1 MRNRDYENLLKRVEE
16 LEAKNKQIEDKMND
30 LMESNRQLAEKVS
43 KLITILLNNG
53 ISLSSKDKNIS
64 SDDIDKSIDEA
75 DTLNNLV
82 DDAIKEETQEYE
94 DIYSDSSFLKNE
106 STISDE
112 EVDSVEN
119 PEIIELPLP
128 LPSEKKGL
136 DSEKQS
142 DTQLDDEY
150 ENPVD
155 TTSFNVSSAREDLLN
170 KYYSYN
176 YSDSEEDSFEKS
188 ENDQES
194 MVNIDN
200 LNENNDNDEIS
211 LDDTNND
218 YLGAPVVLNY
228 NLDPKHPT
236 INPENPIIDPEEQN
250 IEQEVNYEK
259 GKGKKTSK
267 IKNIRKAFNWENIK
281 KGIKKH
287 WKKVVA
293 ATLVATAT
301 VSALVSCANNNKRID
316 EDNANIIQEN
326 NADFPSKSAANEFG
340 VNTDDVLNNLNN
352 QKQDKS
358 ESSEKE
364 TYQVDID
371 SQTKNNEE
379 KNTDIDT
386 NYQASEKTYNVTSEN
401 FSIGQDVNFTGEYI
415 YQTSKDASSET
426 NKLNPYYTN
435 NDKRSI
441 SAIQMVSPDGTQHVT
456 ITDENKDE
464 QNLLESMGWSVES
477 YNISNDTRN
486 IEYEGWINNSDLEVS
501 NGNHR

>member
-64 SDDIDKSIDEA
+64 SDDVDKSIEEA
-75 DTLNNLV
+75 DTLNNQV

-128 LPSEKKGL
+128 SEKKGL

-150 ENPVD
+150 ENL
-155 TTSFNVSSAREDLLN
+155 SG
-170 KYYSYN
+170 YSYDDF
-176 YSDSEEDSFEKS
+176 DSEEDSLKFE
-188 ENDQES
+188 NNQES
-194 MVNIDN
+194 VADTDS

-218 YLGAPVVLNY
+218 YLGEPVVLKY

-301 VSALVSCANNNKRID
+301 VSALVSCAVNKNKNNDKD
-316 EDNANIIQEN
+316 TANIIQ
-326 NADFPSKSAANEFG
+326 DIDSDLPSKSAANEFG
-340 VNTDDVLNNLNN
+340 VNADDVLNNLNN
-352 QKQDKS
+352 QKQDKN
-358 ESSEKE
+358 ESGEE

-371 SQTKNNEE
+371 SQTKDNEE

-386 NYQASEKTYNVTSEN
+386 NYQASDKTYNVTSEN
-401 FSIGQDVNFTGEYI
+401 FSIGQDVSFTGEYI

-426 NKLNPYYTN
+426 NKLHPYYTN

>member
-16 LEAKNKQIEDKMND
+16 LEEKNKQIEDKMND

-75 DTLNNLV
+75 DTLNNQV

-128 LPSEKKGL
+128 SEKKGL

-150 ENPVD
+150 ENL
-155 TTSFNVSSAREDLLN
+155 SG
-170 KYYSYN
+170 YSYDDF
-176 YSDSEEDSFEKS
+176 DSEEDSLKS
-188 ENDQES
+188 ENNQES
-194 MVNIDN
+194 VADTDS
-200 LNENNDNDEIS
+200 LNKNNDNDEIS

-218 YLGAPVVLNY
+218 YLGEPVVLKY

-301 VSALVSCANNNKRID
+301 VSALVSCAVNKNKNNDKD
-316 EDNANIIQEN
+316 TANIIQ
-326 NADFPSKSAANEFG
+326 DIDSDLPSKSAANEFG
-340 VNTDDVLNNLNN
+340 VNADDVLNNLNN
-352 QKQDKS
+352 QKQDKN
-358 ESSEKE
+358 ESSEE

-371 SQTKNNEE
+371 SQTKDNEE

-386 NYQASEKTYNVTSEN
+386 NYQASDKTYNVTSEN
-401 FSIGQDVNFTGEYI
+401 FSIGQDVSFTGEYI

-426 NKLNPYYTN
+426 NKLHPYYTN

>member
-16 LEAKNKQIEDKMND
+16 LEEKNKQIEDKMND

-75 DTLNNLV
+75 DTLNNQV

-128 LPSEKKGL
+128 SEKKGL

-150 ENPVD
+150 ENL
-155 TTSFNVSSAREDLLN
+155 SG
-170 KYYSYN
+170 YSYDDF
-176 YSDSEEDSFEKS
+176 DSEEDSLKFE
-188 ENDQES
+188 NNQES
-194 MVNIDN
+194 VADIDS

-218 YLGAPVVLNY
+218 YLGEPVVLKY

-301 VSALVSCANNNKRID
+301 VSALVSCAVNKNKNNDKD
-316 EDNANIIQEN
+316 TASIIQ
-326 NADFPSKSAANEFG
+326 DIDSDLPSKSAANEFG
-340 VNTDDVLNNLNN
+340 VNADDVLNNLNN
-352 QKQDKS
+352 QKQDKN
-358 ESSEKE
+358 ESSEE

-371 SQTKNNEE
+371 SQTKDNEE

-386 NYQASEKTYNVTSEN
+386 NYQASDKTYNVTSEN
-401 FSIGQDVNFTGEYI
+401 FSVGQDVSFTGEYI

-426 NKLNPYYTN
+426 NKLHPYYTN

-456 ITDENKDE
+456 ITDENKDK

-501 NGNHR
+501 NENHR

>member
-16 LEAKNKQIEDKMND
+16 LEEKNKQIEDKMNA
-30 LMESNRQLAEKVS
+30 LIETNRQLSAKVS
-43 KLITILLNNG
+43 ELITILLNNG
-53 ISLSSKDKNIS
+53 ISLSSKDTNIS
-64 SDDIDKSIDEA
+64 SDDVDKSLDEA
-75 DTLNNLV
+75 DTLNNQV
-82 DDAIKEETQEYE
+82 DDAIKEETPEYE
-94 DIYSDSSFLKNE
+94 DIYSDSSFLRNGE
-106 STISDE
+106 TSSSE
-112 EVDSVEN
+112 EVEN
-119 PEIIELPLP
+119 SKIIEFS
-128 LPSEKKGL
+128 SEKK
-136 DSEKQS
+136 DSESDKQS
-142 DTQLDDEY
+142 NPQLDDEY

-236 INPENPIIDPEEQN
+236 INPENPIIAPEEQN
-250 IEQEVNYEK
+250 VDQEVNYEK

-267 IKNIRKAFNWENIK
+267 IKGIRKAFSWGKIK
-281 KGIKKH
+281 EKIKKH
-287 WKKVVA
+287 WKKIVA
-293 ATLVATAT
+293 TVLVATAT
-301 VSALVSCANNNKRID
+301 VSAIGSCANNNKSID

-340 VNTDDVLNNLNN
+340 VNTDDILNNLNN
-352 QKQDKS
+352 QKQDKN

-379 KNTDIDT
+379 KNNDIDT

-435 NDKRSI
+435 ADKRSI

-456 ITDENKDE
+456 ITDENKEE

-477 YNISNDTRN
+477 YNVSNDTRN

>member
-1 MRNRDYENLLKRVEE
+1 
-16 LEAKNKQIEDKMND
+16 
-30 LMESNRQLAEKVS
+30 MESNRQLAEKVS

-75 DTLNNLV
+75 DTLNNQV

-128 LPSEKKGL
+128 SEKKGL
-136 DSEKQS
+136 DSVKQS

-150 ENPVD
+150 ENL
-155 TTSFNVSSAREDLLN
+155 SG
-170 KYYSYN
+170 YSYDDF
-176 YSDSEEDSFEKS
+176 DSEEDSLKS
-188 ENDQES
+188 ENNQES
-194 MVNIDN
+194 VADTDS
-200 LNENNDNDEIS
+200 LKENNDNDEIS

-218 YLGAPVVLNY
+218 YLGEPVVLKY

-301 VSALVSCANNNKRID
+301 VSALVSCAVNKNKNNDKD
-316 EDNANIIQEN
+316 TASIIQ
-326 NADFPSKSAANEFG
+326 DIDSDLPSKSAANEFG
-340 VNTDDVLNNLNN
+340 VNADDVLNNLNN
-352 QKQDKS
+352 QKQDKN
-358 ESSEKE
+358 ESSEE

-371 SQTKNNEE
+371 SQTKDNEE

-386 NYQASEKTYNVTSEN
+386 NYQASDKTYNVTSEN
-401 FSIGQDVNFTGEYI
+401 FSIGQDVSFTGEYI

-426 NKLNPYYTN
+426 NKLHPYYTN

-456 ITDENKDE
+456 ITDENKDK

>member
-16 LEAKNKQIEDKMND
+16 LEEKNKQIEDKMND

-75 DTLNNLV
+75 DTLNNQV

-94 DIYSDSSFLKNE
+94 DIYSDSSFLRNGE
-106 STISDE
+106 TSSSE
-112 EVDSVEN
+112 EVEN
-119 PEIIELPLP
+119 SKIIEFS
-128 LPSEKKGL
+128 SEKK
-136 DSEKQS
+136 DSESDKQS
-142 DTQLDDEY
+142 NPQLDDEY

-236 INPENPIIDPEEQN
+236 INPENPIIAPEEQN
-250 IEQEVNYEK
+250 IEQEINYEK

-301 VSALVSCANNNKRID
+301 VSALVSCAVNKNKNNDKD
-316 EDNANIIQEN
+316 TASIIQ
-326 NADFPSKSAANEFG
+326 DIDSDLPSKSAANEFG
-340 VNTDDVLNNLNN
+340 VNADDVLNNLNN
-352 QKQDKS
+352 QKQDKN
-358 ESSEKE
+358 ESSEE

-371 SQTKNNEE
+371 SQTKDNEE

-386 NYQASEKTYNVTSEN
+386 NYQASDKTYNVTSEN
-401 FSIGQDVNFTGEYI
+401 FSIGQDVSFTGEYI

-426 NKLNPYYTN
+426 NKLHPYYTN

>member
-16 LEAKNKQIEDKMND
+16 LEEKNKQIEDKMND
-30 LMESNRQLAEKVS
+30 LIESNRQLSAKVS
-43 KLITILLNNG
+43 ELITILLNNG

-64 SDDIDKSIDEA
+64 SDDVDKSIEEA
-75 DTLNNLV
+75 DTLNNQV

-128 LPSEKKGL
+128 SEKKGL

-150 ENPVD
+150 ENL
-155 TTSFNVSSAREDLLN
+155 SG
-170 KYYSYN
+170 YSYDDF
-176 YSDSEEDSFEKS
+176 DSEEDSLKS
-188 ENDQES
+188 ENNQES
-194 MVNIDN
+194 VADTDS
-200 LNENNDNDEIS
+200 LKENNDNDEIS

-236 INPENPIIDPEEQN
+236 INPENPIIAPEEQN
-250 IEQEVNYEK
+250 IEQEINYEK

-301 VSALVSCANNNKRID
+301 VSALVSCAVNKNKNNDKD
-316 EDNANIIQEN
+316 TASIIQ
-326 NADFPSKSAANEFG
+326 DIDSDLPSKSAANEFG
-340 VNTDDVLNNLNN
+340 VNADDVLNNLNN
-352 QKQDKS
+352 QKQDKN
-358 ESSEKE
+358 ESSEE

-371 SQTKNNEE
+371 SQTKDNEE

-386 NYQASEKTYNVTSEN
+386 NYQASDKTYNVTSEN
-401 FSIGQDVNFTGEYI
+401 FSIGQDVSFTGEYI

-426 NKLNPYYTN
+426 NKLHPYYTN

-486 IEYEGWINNSDLEVS
+486 IEYEGWINNSDL
-501 NGNHR
+501 

>member
-1 MRNRDYENLLKRVEE
+1 MRNIDYENLLKRVEE

-64 SDDIDKSIDEA
+64 SDDVDKSIEEA
-75 DTLNNLV
+75 DTLNNQV

-128 LPSEKKGL
+128 SEKKGL

-150 ENPVD
+150 ENL
-155 TTSFNVSSAREDLLN
+155 SG
-170 KYYSYN
+170 YSYDDF
-176 YSDSEEDSFEKS
+176 DSEEDSLKFE
-188 ENDQES
+188 NNQES
-194 MVNIDN
+194 VADTDS

-218 YLGAPVVLNY
+218 YLGEPVVLKY

-301 VSALVSCANNNKRID
+301 VSALVSCAVNKNKNNDKD
-316 EDNANIIQEN
+316 TANIIQ
-326 NADFPSKSAANEFG
+326 DIDSDLPSKSAANEFG
-340 VNTDDVLNNLNN
+340 VNADDVLNNLNN
-352 QKQDKS
+352 QKQDKN
-358 ESSEKE
+358 ESGEE

-371 SQTKNNEE
+371 SQTKDNEE

-386 NYQASEKTYNVTSEN
+386 NYQASDKTYNVTSEN
-401 FSIGQDVNFTGEYI
+401 FSIGQDVSFTGEYI

-426 NKLNPYYTN
+426 NKLHPYYTN

>member
-16 LEAKNKQIEDKMND
+16 LEEKNKQIEDKMND
-30 LMESNRQLAEKVS
+30 LIESNRQLAEKVS

-188 ENDQES
+188 ENDQ
-194 MVNIDN
+194 
-200 LNENNDNDEIS
+200 
-211 LDDTNND
+211 
-218 YLGAPVVLNY
+218 
-228 NLDPKHPT
+228 
-236 INPENPIIDPEEQN
+236 
-250 IEQEVNYEK
+250 
-259 GKGKKTSK
+259 
-267 IKNIRKAFNWENIK
+267 
-281 KGIKKH
+281 
-287 WKKVVA
+287 
-293 ATLVATAT
+293 
-301 VSALVSCANNNKRID
+301 
-316 EDNANIIQEN
+316 
-326 NADFPSKSAANEFG
+326 
-340 VNTDDVLNNLNN
+340 
-352 QKQDKS
+352 
-358 ESSEKE
+358 
-364 TYQVDID
+364 
-371 SQTKNNEE
+371 
-379 KNTDIDT
+379 
-386 NYQASEKTYNVTSEN
+386 
-401 FSIGQDVNFTGEYI
+401 
-415 YQTSKDASSET
+415 
-426 NKLNPYYTN
+426 
-435 NDKRSI
+435 
-441 SAIQMVSPDGTQHVT
+441 
-456 ITDENKDE
+456 
-464 QNLLESMGWSVES
+464 
-477 YNISNDTRN
+477 
-486 IEYEGWINNSDLEVS
+486 
-501 NGNHR
+501 

>member
-16 LEAKNKQIEDKMND
+16 LEEKTKQIEDKMND
-30 LMESNRQLAEKVS
+30 LIESNRQLAEKVS

-75 DTLNNLV
+75 DTLNNQV

-128 LPSEKKGL
+128 SEKKGL

-150 ENPVD
+150 ENL
-155 TTSFNVSSAREDLLN
+155 SG
-170 KYYSYN
+170 YSYDDF
-176 YSDSEEDSFEKS
+176 DSEEDSLKFE
-188 ENDQES
+188 NNQES
-194 MVNIDN
+194 VADTDS

-218 YLGAPVVLNY
+218 YLGEPVVLKY

-301 VSALVSCANNNKRID
+301 VSALVSCAVNKNKNNDKD
-316 EDNANIIQEN
+316 TASIIQ
-326 NADFPSKSAANEFG
+326 DIDSDLPSKSAANEFG
-340 VNTDDVLNNLNN
+340 VNADDVLNNLNN
-352 QKQDKS
+352 QKQDKN
-358 ESSEKE
+358 ESSEE

-371 SQTKNNEE
+371 SQTKDNEE

-386 NYQASEKTYNVTSEN
+386 NYQASDKTYNVTSEN
-401 FSIGQDVNFTGEYI
+401 FSIGQDVSFTGEYI

-426 NKLNPYYTN
+426 NKLHPYYTN

>member
-16 LEAKNKQIEDKMND
+16 LEEKNKQIEDKMND
-30 LMESNRQLAEKVS
+30 LIESNRQLAEKVS

-64 SDDIDKSIDEA
+64 SDDIDKSIDEV
-75 DTLNNLV
+75 DTLNNQV

-128 LPSEKKGL
+128 SEKKGL

-150 ENPVD
+150 ENP
-155 TTSFNVSSAREDLLN
+155 SG
-170 KYYSYN
+170 YSYDDF
-176 YSDSEEDSFEKS
+176 DSEEDSLKS
-188 ENDQES
+188 ENNQES
-194 MVNIDN
+194 VADIDS
-200 LNENNDNDEIS
+200 LNEKNDNDEIS

-250 IEQEVNYEK
+250 IEQEVNYEN

-267 IKNIRKAFNWENIK
+267 IKGIRKAFSWGKIK
-281 KGIKKH
+281 EKIKKH
-287 WKKVVA
+287 WKKIVA
-293 ATLVATAT
+293 TVLVATAT
-301 VSALVSCANNNKRID
+301 VSALVSCANNNKSID

-352 QKQDKS
+352 QKQDKN

-371 SQTKNNEE
+371 SQTKDNEE
-379 KNTDIDT
+379 KNNDIDT

-426 NKLNPYYTN
+426 NKLHPYYTN

>member
-16 LEAKNKQIEDKMND
+16 LEEKNKQIEDKMND
-30 LMESNRQLAEKVS
+30 LIESNRQLAEKVS

-75 DTLNNLV
+75 DTLNNQV

-128 LPSEKKGL
+128 SEKKGL

-150 ENPVD
+150 ENP
-155 TTSFNVSSAREDLLN
+155 SG
-170 KYYSYN
+170 YSYDDF
-176 YSDSEEDSFEKS
+176 DSEEDSLKS
-188 ENDQES
+188 ENNQES
-194 MVNIDN
+194 VADIDS
-200 LNENNDNDEIS
+200 LNEKNDNDEIS
-211 LDDTNND
+211 LYDTNND
-218 YLGAPVVLNY
+218 YLGEPVVLKY

-301 VSALVSCANNNKRID
+301 VSALVSCAVNKNKNNDKD
-316 EDNANIIQEN
+316 TASIIQ
-326 NADFPSKSAANEFG
+326 DIDSDLPSKSAANEFG
-340 VNTDDVLNNLNN
+340 VNADDVLNNLNN
-352 QKQDKS
+352 QKQDKN
-358 ESSEKE
+358 ESSEE

-371 SQTKNNEE
+371 SQTKDNEE

-386 NYQASEKTYNVTSEN
+386 NYQASDKTYNVTSEN
-401 FSIGQDVNFTGEYI
+401 FSIGQDVSFTGEYI

-426 NKLNPYYTN
+426 NKLHPYYTN

>member
-75 DTLNNLV
+75 DTLNNQV

-128 LPSEKKGL
+128 SEKKGL

-150 ENPVD
+150 ENL
-155 TTSFNVSSAREDLLN
+155 SG
-170 KYYSYN
+170 YSYDDF
-176 YSDSEEDSFEKS
+176 DSEEDSLKS
-188 ENDQES
+188 ENNQES
-194 MVNIDN
+194 VADTDS

-218 YLGAPVVLNY
+218 YLGEPVVLKY

-267 IKNIRKAFNWENIK
+267 IKNIRKAFNWDNIK

-301 VSALVSCANNNKRID
+301 VSALVSCAVNKNKNNDKD
-316 EDNANIIQEN
+316 TASIIQ
-326 NADFPSKSAANEFG
+326 DIDSDLPSKSAANEFG
-340 VNTDDVLNNLNN
+340 VNADDVLNNLNN
-352 QKQDKS
+352 QKQDKN
-358 ESSEKE
+358 ESGEE

-371 SQTKNNEE
+371 SQTKDNEE

-386 NYQASEKTYNVTSEN
+386 NYQASDKTYNVTSEN
-401 FSIGQDVNFTGEYI
+401 FSIGQDVSFTGEYI

-426 NKLNPYYTN
+426 NKLHPYYTN

>member
-16 LEAKNKQIEDKMND
+16 LEEKNKQIEDKMND
-30 LMESNRQLAEKVS
+30 LIESNRQLAEKVS

-64 SDDIDKSIDEA
+64 SDDIDKSIDEV
-75 DTLNNLV
+75 DTLNNQV

-128 LPSEKKGL
+128 SEKKGL

-150 ENPVD
+150 ENP
-155 TTSFNVSSAREDLLN
+155 SG
-170 KYYSYN
+170 YSYDDF
-176 YSDSEEDSFEKS
+176 DSEEDSLKFE
-188 ENDQES
+188 NNQES
-194 MVNIDN
+194 VADTDS

-218 YLGAPVVLNY
+218 YLGEPVVLKY

-250 IEQEVNYEK
+250 IEQEVNYEN

-267 IKNIRKAFNWENIK
+267 IKGIRKAFSWGKIK
-281 KGIKKH
+281 EKIKKH
-287 WKKVVA
+287 WKKIVA
-293 ATLVATAT
+293 TVLVATAT
-301 VSALVSCANNNKRID
+301 VSALVSCANNNKSID

-352 QKQDKS
+352 QKQDKN

-371 SQTKNNEE
+371 SQTKDNEE
-379 KNTDIDT
+379 KNNDIDT

-435 NDKRSI
+435 ADKRSI

-456 ITDENKDE
+456 ITDENKEE

>member
-16 LEAKNKQIEDKMND
+16 LEEKNKQIEDKMND
-30 LMESNRQLAEKVS
+30 LIESNRQLAEKVS

-75 DTLNNLV
+75 DTLNNQV

-119 PEIIELPLP
+119 PEMIELP

-188 ENDQES
+188 ENNQES
-194 MVNIDN
+194 VADIDS
-200 LNENNDNDEIS
+200 LNEKNDNDEIS

-218 YLGAPVVLNY
+218 YLGEPVVLKY

-293 ATLVATAT
+293 AILVAPAI
-301 VSALVSCANNNKRID
+301 VSALMSCAVNKNKNNDKD
-316 EDNANIIQEN
+316 TASIIQ
-326 NADFPSKSAANEFG
+326 DIDSDLPSKSAANEFG
-340 VNTDDVLNNLNN
+340 VNADDVLNNLNN
-352 QKQDKS
+352 QKQDKN
-358 ESSEKE
+358 ESSEE

-371 SQTKNNEE
+371 SQTKDHEE

-386 NYQASEKTYNVTSEN
+386 NYQASDKTYNVTSEN
-401 FSIGQDVNFTGEYI
+401 FSIGQDVSFTGEYI

-426 NKLNPYYTN
+426 NKLHPYYTN

>member
-64 SDDIDKSIDEA
+64 SDDVDKSIEEA
-75 DTLNNLV
+75 DTLNNQV
-82 DDAIKEETQEYE
+82 DDAINEETQEYE

-128 LPSEKKGL
+128 SEKKGL

-150 ENPVD
+150 ENL
-155 TTSFNVSSAREDLLN
+155 SG
-170 KYYSYN
+170 YSYDDF
-176 YSDSEEDSFEKS
+176 DSEEDSLKFE
-188 ENDQES
+188 NNQES
-194 MVNIDN
+194 VADTDS

-218 YLGAPVVLNY
+218 YLGEPVVLKY

-301 VSALVSCANNNKRID
+301 VSALVSCAVNKNKNNDKD
-316 EDNANIIQEN
+316 TASIIQ
-326 NADFPSKSAANEFG
+326 DIDSDLPSKSAANEFG
-340 VNTDDVLNNLNN
+340 VNADDVLNNLNN
-352 QKQDKS
+352 QKQDKN
-358 ESSEKE
+358 ESSEE

-371 SQTKNNEE
+371 SQTKDNEE

-386 NYQASEKTYNVTSEN
+386 NYQASDKTYNVTSEN
-401 FSIGQDVNFTGEYI
+401 FSIGQDVSFTGEYI

-426 NKLNPYYTN
+426 NKLHPYYTN

>member
-16 LEAKNKQIEDKMND
+16 LEEKTKQIEDKMND
-30 LMESNRQLAEKVS
+30 LIESNRQLAEKVS

-75 DTLNNLV
+75 DTLNNQV

-128 LPSEKKGL
+128 SEKKGL

-150 ENPVD
+150 ENL
-155 TTSFNVSSAREDLLN
+155 SG
-170 KYYSYN
+170 YSYDDF
-176 YSDSEEDSFEKS
+176 DSEEDSLKS

-218 YLGAPVVLNY
+218 YLGEPVVLKY

-250 IEQEVNYEK
+250 IEQEINYEK

-301 VSALVSCANNNKRID
+301 VSALVSCAVNKNKNNDKD
-316 EDNANIIQEN
+316 TASIIQ
-326 NADFPSKSAANEFG
+326 DIDSDLPSKSAANEFG
-340 VNTDDVLNNLNN
+340 VNADDVLNNLNN
-352 QKQDKS
+352 QKQDKN
-358 ESSEKE
+358 ESSEE

-371 SQTKNNEE
+371 SQTKDNEE

-386 NYQASEKTYNVTSEN
+386 NYQASDKTYNVTSEN
-401 FSIGQDVNFTGEYI
+401 FSIGQDVSFTGEYI

-426 NKLNPYYTN
+426 NKLHPYYTN

>member
-16 LEAKNKQIEDKMND
+16 LEEKNKQIEDKMND
-30 LMESNRQLAEKVS
+30 LIESNRQLAEKVS

-75 DTLNNLV
+75 DTLNNQV

-119 PEIIELPLP
+119 PEMIELP

-150 ENPVD
+150 ENP
-155 TTSFNVSSAREDLLN
+155 SG
-170 KYYSYN
+170 YSYDDF
-176 YSDSEEDSFEKS
+176 DSEEDSLKS
-188 ENDQES
+188 ENNQES
-194 MVNIDN
+194 VADIDS

-218 YLGAPVVLNY
+218 YLGEPVVLKY

-301 VSALVSCANNNKRID
+301 VSALMSCAVNKNKSND
-316 EDNANIIQEN
+316 KDTASIIQ
-326 NADFPSKSAANEFG
+326 DVDSDLPSKSAANEFG
-340 VNTDDVLNNLNN
+340 VNADDVLNNLNN
-352 QKQDKS
+352 QKQDKN
-358 ESSEKE
+358 ESGEE

-371 SQTKNNEE
+371 SQTKDNEE

-386 NYQASEKTYNVTSEN
+386 NYQASDKTYNVTSEN
-401 FSIGQDVNFTGEYI
+401 FSIGQDVSFTGEYI

-426 NKLNPYYTN
+426 NKLHPYYTN
-435 NDKRSI
+435 NDRRSI

>member
-16 LEAKNKQIEDKMND
+16 LEEKNKQIEDKMND
-30 LMESNRQLAEKVS
+30 LIESNRQLAEKVS

-75 DTLNNLV
+75 DTLNNQV
-82 DDAIKEETQEYE
+82 DDAIKEENQEYE

-128 LPSEKKGL
+128 SEKKGL

-150 ENPVD
+150 ENL
-155 TTSFNVSSAREDLLN
+155 SG
-170 KYYSYN
+170 YSYDDF
-176 YSDSEEDSFEKS
+176 DSEEDSLKFE
-188 ENDQES
+188 NNQES
-194 MVNIDN
+194 VADIDS

-218 YLGAPVVLNY
+218 YLGEPVVLKY

-301 VSALVSCANNNKRID
+301 VSALMSCAVNKNKNNDKD
-316 EDNANIIQEN
+316 TASIIQ
-326 NADFPSKSAANEFG
+326 DIDSDLPSKSAANEFG
-340 VNTDDVLNNLNN
+340 VNADDVLNNLNN
-352 QKQDKS
+352 QKQDKN
-358 ESSEKE
+358 ESSEE

-371 SQTKNNEE
+371 SQTKDNEE

-386 NYQASEKTYNVTSEN
+386 NYQASDKTYNVTSEN
-401 FSIGQDVNFTGEYI
+401 FSIGQDVSFTGEYI

-426 NKLNPYYTN
+426 NKLHPYYTN

>member
-64 SDDIDKSIDEA
+64 SDDVDKSIEEA
-75 DTLNNLV
+75 DTLNNQV

-128 LPSEKKGL
+128 SEKKGL

-150 ENPVD
+150 ENL
-155 TTSFNVSSAREDLLN
+155 SG
-170 KYYSYN
+170 YSYDDF
-176 YSDSEEDSFEKS
+176 DSEEDSLKS
-188 ENDQES
+188 ENNQES
-194 MVNIDN
+194 VADTDS

-218 YLGAPVVLNY
+218 YLGEPVVLKY

-301 VSALVSCANNNKRID
+301 VSALVSCAVNKNKNNDKD
-316 EDNANIIQEN
+316 TANIIQ
-326 NADFPSKSAANEFG
+326 DIDSDLPSKSAANEFG
-340 VNTDDVLNNLNN
+340 VNADDVLNNLNN
-352 QKQDKS
+352 QKQDKN
-358 ESSEKE
+358 ESGEE

-371 SQTKNNEE
+371 SQTKDNEE

-386 NYQASEKTYNVTSEN
+386 NYQASDKTYNVTSEN
-401 FSIGQDVNFTGEYI
+401 FSIGQDVSFTGEYI

-426 NKLNPYYTN
+426 NKLHPYYTN

>member
-53 ISLSSKDKNIS
+53 ISLSSQDKHIS
-64 SDDIDKSIDEA
+64 SDDVDKSIEEA
-75 DTLNNLV
+75 DTLNNQV

-119 PEIIELPLP
+119 PEMIELP

-150 ENPVD
+150 ENL
-155 TTSFNVSSAREDLLN
+155 SG
-170 KYYSYN
+170 YSYDDF
-176 YSDSEEDSFEKS
+176 DSEEDSLKS
-188 ENDQES
+188 ENNQES
-194 MVNIDN
+194 VADTDS

-218 YLGAPVVLNY
+218 YLGEPVVLKY

-267 IKNIRKAFNWENIK
+267 IKNIRKVFNWENIK

-301 VSALVSCANNNKRID
+301 VSALVSCAVNKNKNNDKD
-316 EDNANIIQEN
+316 TANIIQ
-326 NADFPSKSAANEFG
+326 DIDSDLPSKSAANEFG
-340 VNTDDVLNNLNN
+340 VNADDVLNNLNN
-352 QKQDKS
+352 QKQDKN
-358 ESSEKE
+358 ESSEE

-371 SQTKNNEE
+371 SQTKDNEE
-379 KNTDIDT
+379 KNADIDT
-386 NYQASEKTYNVTSEN
+386 NYQASDKTYNVTSEN
-401 FSIGQDVNFTGEYI
+401 FSIGQDVSFTGEYI

-426 NKLNPYYTN
+426 NKLHPYYTN

>member
-16 LEAKNKQIEDKMND
+16 LEEKNKQIEDKMND
-30 LMESNRQLAEKVS
+30 LIESNRQLAEKVS

-64 SDDIDKSIDEA
+64 SDDIDKSIDEV
-75 DTLNNLV
+75 DTLNNQV

-119 PEIIELPLP
+119 PEMIELP

-150 ENPVD
+150 ENP
-155 TTSFNVSSAREDLLN
+155 SG
-170 KYYSYN
+170 YSYDDF
-176 YSDSEEDSFEKS
+176 DSEEDSLKS
-188 ENDQES
+188 ENNQES
-194 MVNIDN
+194 VADIDS
-200 LNENNDNDEIS
+200 LNEKNDNDEIS

-218 YLGAPVVLNY
+218 YLGEPVVLKY

-293 ATLVATAT
+293 AILVAPAI
-301 VSALVSCANNNKRID
+301 VSALMSCAVNKNKNNDKD
-316 EDNANIIQEN
+316 TASIIQ
-326 NADFPSKSAANEFG
+326 DIDSDLPSKSAANEFG
-340 VNTDDVLNNLNN
+340 VNADDVLNNLNN
-352 QKQDKS
+352 QKQDKN
-358 ESSEKE
+358 ESSEE

-371 SQTKNNEE
+371 SQTKDNEE

-386 NYQASEKTYNVTSEN
+386 NYQASDKTYNVTSEN
-401 FSIGQDVNFTGEYI
+401 FSIGQDVSFTGEYI

-426 NKLNPYYTN
+426 NKLHPYYTN

>member
-75 DTLNNLV
+75 DTLNNQV

-128 LPSEKKGL
+128 SEKKGL

-150 ENPVD
+150 ENL
-155 TTSFNVSSAREDLLN
+155 SG
-170 KYYSYN
+170 YSYDDF
-176 YSDSEEDSFEKS
+176 DSEEDSLKFE
-188 ENDQES
+188 NNQES
-194 MVNIDN
+194 VADTDS

-218 YLGAPVVLNY
+218 YLGEPVVLKY

-301 VSALVSCANNNKRID
+301 VSALVSCAVNKNKNNDKD
-316 EDNANIIQEN
+316 TANIIQ
-326 NADFPSKSAANEFG
+326 DIDSDLPSKSAANEFG
-340 VNTDDVLNNLNN
+340 VNADDVLNNLNN
-352 QKQDKS
+352 QKQDKN
-358 ESSEKE
+358 ESGEE

-371 SQTKNNEE
+371 SQTKDNEE

-386 NYQASEKTYNVTSEN
+386 NYQASDKTYNVTSEN
-401 FSIGQDVNFTGEYI
+401 FSIGQDVSFTGEYI

-426 NKLNPYYTN
+426 NKLHPYYTN

>member
-16 LEAKNKQIEDKMND
+16 LEEKNKQIEDKMND
-30 LMESNRQLAEKVS
+30 LIESNRQLSAKVS
-43 KLITILLNNG
+43 ELITILLNNG

-64 SDDIDKSIDEA
+64 SDDIDKLIDEA
-75 DTLNNLV
+75 DTLNNQV

-119 PEIIELPLP
+119 PEMIELP

-150 ENPVD
+150 ENL
-155 TTSFNVSSAREDLLN
+155 SG
-170 KYYSYN
+170 YSYDDF
-176 YSDSEEDSFEKS
+176 DSEEDSLKS
-188 ENDQES
+188 ENNQES
-194 MVNIDN
+194 VADTDS
-200 LNENNDNDEIS
+200 LKENNDNDEIS

-218 YLGAPVVLNY
+218 YLGEPVVLKY

-301 VSALVSCANNNKRID
+301 VSALVSCAVNKNKNNDKD
-316 EDNANIIQEN
+316 TASIIQ
-326 NADFPSKSAANEFG
+326 DIDSDLPSKSAANEFG
-340 VNTDDVLNNLNN
+340 VNADDVLNNLNN
-352 QKQDKS
+352 QKQDKN
-358 ESSEKE
+358 ESSEE

-371 SQTKNNEE
+371 SQTKDNEE

-386 NYQASEKTYNVTSEN
+386 NYQASDKTYNVTSEN
-401 FSIGQDVNFTGEYI
+401 FSIGQDVSFTGEYI

-426 NKLNPYYTN
+426 NKLHPYYTN

>member
-16 LEAKNKQIEDKMND
+16 LEEKTKQIEDKMND
-30 LMESNRQLAEKVS
+30 LIESNRQLAEKVS

-75 DTLNNLV
+75 DTLNNQV

-119 PEIIELPLP
+119 PEMIELP

-150 ENPVD
+150 ENP
-155 TTSFNVSSAREDLLN
+155 SG
-170 KYYSYN
+170 YSYDDF
-176 YSDSEEDSFEKS
+176 DSEEDSLKS
-188 ENDQES
+188 ENNQES
-194 MVNIDN
+194 VADIDS
-200 LNENNDNDEIS
+200 LNEKNDNDEIS

-250 IEQEVNYEK
+250 IEQEVNYEN

-267 IKNIRKAFNWENIK
+267 IKGIRKAFSWGKIK
-281 KGIKKH
+281 EKIKKH
-287 WKKVVA
+287 WKKIVA
-293 ATLVATAT
+293 TVLVATAT
-301 VSALVSCANNNKRID
+301 VSALVSCANNNKSID

-352 QKQDKS
+352 QKQDKN

-371 SQTKNNEE
+371 SQTKDNEE
-379 KNTDIDT
+379 KNNDIDT

-426 NKLNPYYTN
+426 NKLHPYYTN

>member
-16 LEAKNKQIEDKMND
+16 LEEKNKQIEDKMND
-30 LMESNRQLAEKVS
+30 LIESNRQLSAKVS
-43 KLITILLNNG
+43 ELITILLNNG

-75 DTLNNLV
+75 DTLNNQV

-119 PEIIELPLP
+119 PEMIELP

-150 ENPVD
+150 ENP
-155 TTSFNVSSAREDLLN
+155 SG
-170 KYYSYN
+170 YSYDDF
-176 YSDSEEDSFEKS
+176 DSEEDSLKS
-188 ENDQES
+188 ENNQES
-194 MVNIDN
+194 VADTDS

-218 YLGAPVVLNY
+218 YLGEPVVLKY

-301 VSALVSCANNNKRID
+301 VSALVSCAVNKNKNNDKD
-316 EDNANIIQEN
+316 TASIIQ
-326 NADFPSKSAANEFG
+326 DIDSDLPSKSAANEFG
-340 VNTDDVLNNLNN
+340 VNADDVLNNLNN
-352 QKQDKS
+352 QKQDKN
-358 ESSEKE
+358 ESSEE

-371 SQTKNNEE
+371 SQTKDNEE

-386 NYQASEKTYNVTSEN
+386 NYQASDKTYNVTSEN
-401 FSIGQDVNFTGEYI
+401 FSIGQDVSFTGEYI

-426 NKLNPYYTN
+426 NKLHPYYTN

>member
-16 LEAKNKQIEDKMND
+16 LEEKNKQIEDKMND
-30 LMESNRQLAEKVS
+30 LIESNRQLSAKVS
-43 KLITILLNNG
+43 ELITILLNNG

-75 DTLNNLV
+75 DTLNNQV

-119 PEIIELPLP
+119 PEMIELL

-142 DTQLDDEY
+142 DTHLDDEY
-150 ENPVD
+150 ENL
-155 TTSFNVSSAREDLLN
+155 SG
-170 KYYSYN
+170 YSYDDF
-176 YSDSEEDSFEKS
+176 DSEEDSLKS
-188 ENDQES
+188 ENNQES
-194 MVNIDN
+194 VADTDS
-200 LNENNDNDEIS
+200 LNKNNDNDEIS

-218 YLGAPVVLNY
+218 YLGEPVVLKY

-250 IEQEVNYEK
+250 IEQEINYEK

-301 VSALVSCANNNKRID
+301 VSALVSCAVNKNKNNDKD
-316 EDNANIIQEN
+316 TASIIQ
-326 NADFPSKSAANEFG
+326 DIDSDLPSKSAANEFG
-340 VNTDDVLNNLNN
+340 VNADDVLNNLNN
-352 QKQDKS
+352 QKQDKN
-358 ESSEKE
+358 ESSEE

-371 SQTKNNEE
+371 SQTKDNEE

-386 NYQASEKTYNVTSEN
+386 NYQASDKTYNVTSEN
-401 FSIGQDVNFTGEYI
+401 FSIGQDVSFTGEYI

-426 NKLNPYYTN
+426 NKLHPYYTN

>member
-75 DTLNNLV
+75 DTLNNQV

-128 LPSEKKGL
+128 SEKKGL

-150 ENPVD
+150 ENL
-155 TTSFNVSSAREDLLN
+155 SG
-170 KYYSYN
+170 YSYDDF
-176 YSDSEEDSFEKS
+176 DSEEDSLKS
-188 ENDQES
+188 ENNQES
-194 MVNIDN
+194 VADTDS
-200 LNENNDNDEIS
+200 LNKNNDNDEIS

-218 YLGAPVVLNY
+218 YLGEPVVLKY

-301 VSALVSCANNNKRID
+301 VSALVSCAVNKNKNNDKD
-316 EDNANIIQEN
+316 TASIIQ
-326 NADFPSKSAANEFG
+326 DIDSDLPSKSAANEFG
-340 VNTDDVLNNLNN
+340 VNADDVLNNLNN
-352 QKQDKS
+352 QKQDKN
-358 ESSEKE
+358 ESSEE

-371 SQTKNNEE
+371 SQTKDNEE

-386 NYQASEKTYNVTSEN
+386 NYQASDKTYNVTSEN
-401 FSIGQDVNFTGEYI
+401 FSIGQDVSFTGEYI

-426 NKLNPYYTN
+426 NKLHPYYTN

>member
-16 LEAKNKQIEDKMND
+16 LEEKSKQIEDKMND
-30 LMESNRQLAEKVS
+30 LIESNRQLAEKVS

-75 DTLNNLV
+75 DTLNNQV
-82 DDAIKEETQEYE
+82 NDAIKEETQEYE

-119 PEIIELPLP
+119 PEMIELP

-150 ENPVD
+150 ENL
-155 TTSFNVSSAREDLLN
+155 SG
-170 KYYSYN
+170 YSYDDF
-176 YSDSEEDSFEKS
+176 DSEEDSLKS
-188 ENDQES
+188 ENNQES
-194 MVNIDN
+194 VADIDS

-218 YLGAPVVLNY
+218 YLGEPVVLKY

-301 VSALVSCANNNKRID
+301 VSALMSCAVNKNKNNDKD
-316 EDNANIIQEN
+316 TASIIQ
-326 NADFPSKSAANEFG
+326 DIDSDLPSKSAANEFG
-340 VNTDDVLNNLNN
+340 VNADDVLNNLNN
-352 QKQDKS
+352 QKQDKN
-358 ESSEKE
+358 ESSEE

-371 SQTKNNEE
+371 SQTKDNEE

-386 NYQASEKTYNVTSEN
+386 NYQASDKTYNVTSEN
-401 FSIGQDVNFTGEYI
+401 FSIGQDVSFTGEYI

-426 NKLNPYYTN
+426 NKLHPYYTN

>member
-16 LEAKNKQIEDKMND
+16 LEEKNKQIEDKMND
-30 LMESNRQLAEKVS
+30 LIESNRQLSAKVS
-43 KLITILLNNG
+43 ELITILLNNG

-64 SDDIDKSIDEA
+64 SDDVDKSIEEA
-75 DTLNNLV
+75 DTLNNQV

-128 LPSEKKGL
+128 SEKKGL

-150 ENPVD
+150 ENP
-155 TTSFNVSSAREDLLN
+155 SG
-170 KYYSYN
+170 YSYDDF
-176 YSDSEEDSFEKS
+176 DSEEDSLKS
-188 ENDQES
+188 ENNQES
-194 MVNIDN
+194 VADTDS

-218 YLGAPVVLNY
+218 YLGEPVVLKY

-259 GKGKKTSK
+259 GKDKKTSK

-301 VSALVSCANNNKRID
+301 VSALVSCAVNKNKNNDKD
-316 EDNANIIQEN
+316 TANIIQ
-326 NADFPSKSAANEFG
+326 DIDSDLPSKSAANEFG
-340 VNTDDVLNNLNN
+340 VNADDVLNNLNN
-352 QKQDKS
+352 QKQDKN
-358 ESSEKE
+358 ESGEE

-371 SQTKNNEE
+371 SQTKDNEE

-386 NYQASEKTYNVTSEN
+386 NYQASDKTYNVTSEN
-401 FSIGQDVNFTGEYI
+401 FSIGQDVSFTGEYI

-426 NKLNPYYTN
+426 NKLHPYYTN